1 MDLSIGKPDPARTL
15 PFHRYQFE
23 SARMAQTQL
32 SNCTVNRKGQLSP
45 RLVFI
50 HPLLPK
56 PTKTKS
62 SPLLLKI
69 MDITQASQLW
79 EKKQLISWLNQTK
92 GNLAGP

>member
-1 MDLSIGKPDPARTL
+1 MDLSIGKPDPARTS
-15 PFHRYQFE
+15 PFHRYLFE
-23 SARMAQTQL
+23 SARMPQTQL
-32 SNCTVNRKGQLSP
+32 SKGQLSP

-50 HPLLPK
+50 HPLMPK

-69 MDITQASQLW
+69 MDIPQAFQLW